1 MKISTKVKWKK
12 NSSDNF
18 TNGKYS
24 RVHQWEFDGGMK
36 ISASASPEIVPV
48 PMSDPAFIDPEE
60 AFLAS
65 VSSCH
70 MLFFLSIAAKKK
82 ISIEK
87 YEDNPTAYLGKNE
100 SGASVIHTIKLEPH
114 ITFNNSF
121 IPEEKE
127 IENIH
132 RLAHSNCFIANSIK
146 AEIIFSK
153 GEN

>member
-1 MKISTKVKWKK
+1 MKINAKVKWEK
-12 NSSDNF
+12 NPVDNF
-18 TNGKYS
+18 TDGKYS

-36 ISASASPEIVPV
+36 FSASASPEIVPV

-82 ISIEK
+82 IIIEK
-87 YEDNPTAYLGKNE
+87 YEDNPTAHLRKNE
-100 SGASVIHTIKLEPH
+100 SGVLVIHTIKLEPN
-114 ITFNNSF
+114 ISFNNSC
-121 IPEEKE
+121 ISDDKE

-146 AEIIFSK
+146 AKIIF
-153 GEN
+153 